1 MIIVTG
7 STGFLGKRVC
17 NLLEAKKIEYLAI
30 SKSNGPDLCD
40 QKSTIS
46 FFDKK
51 KPKKIINCAAFVGGI
66 QFGYKYPAE
75 IFHKNLNMTLN
86 LLEASK
92 KNKIQRIVNPIS
104 NCVYPSS
111 STFFKESDLW
121 NGAMHESVMVY
132 GLTRRASLIGS
143 WAYAKQYN
151 LDVINLIFS
160 NMYGPE
166 DHFHEERSHAL
177 GALVMKTVR
186 AKLLKKK
193 EVVIWGSGK
202 PIREWLHVDDA
213 AEAMVRGLDVKSFID
228 PINIGVGKGI
238 SIMEMANL
246 IKDIVGYE
254 GEFIFDKS
262 KSDGAPHKTSDGTI
276 GFKHFGWCP
285 SRSFQQGLKETVDW
299 YINNLSEEKKI
310 I

>member
-17 NLLEAKKIEYLAI
+17 NLLKAKKIDYLPI
-30 SKSNGPDLCD
+30 SKTNGPNLCD

-46 FFDKK
+46 FFDAK

-66 QFGYKYPAE
+66 QFGYKHPAE

-86 LLEASK
+86 LFEASK
-92 KNKIQRIVNPIS
+92 NNKIQRIVNPIS

-111 STFFKESDLW
+111 AKFFKENDLW

-151 LDVINLIFS
+151 LDIINLIFP

-177 GALVMKTVR
+177 GALIMKIVR
-186 AKLLKKK
+186 AKLLKDKK
-193 EVVIWGSGK
+193 VEIWGSGK

-213 AEAMVRGLDVKSFID
+213 AESMVRGLDVKPFID

-238 SIMEMANL
+238 SIIEMVNL
-246 IKDIVGYE
+246 IRDIVGYE
-254 GEFIFDKS
+254 GEFLFDTT
-262 KSDGAPHKTSDGTI
+262 KSDGAPHKTVDGSI
-276 GFKHFGWCP
+276 GSKHFGWHP
-285 SRSFQQGLKETVDW
+285 SRNFKQGLKDTIQW
-299 YINNLSEEKKI
+299 YIKNLSDENKI